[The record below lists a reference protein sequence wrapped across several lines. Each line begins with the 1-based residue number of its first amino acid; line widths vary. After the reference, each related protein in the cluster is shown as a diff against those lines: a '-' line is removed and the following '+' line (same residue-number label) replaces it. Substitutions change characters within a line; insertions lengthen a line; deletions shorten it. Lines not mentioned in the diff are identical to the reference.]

1 MAEYISP
8 LKDIVFKYIFGRKE
22 NSDCLLSFVNAVLS
36 DSEMNKI
43 TQIEIL
49 NPFNEKEFID
59 DKLSVLDIKAEDEEK
74 NIYNIEGKEEEKMK
88 GILDKNSDIQ
98 KAHKEYKKFT
108 NDTNMRDLYEARMKF
123 NRDQESLLRHAKM
136 DGVKEGKIEGEN
148 EKAIIIA
155 KNMLKDNEPL
165 EKIAKYTGLS
175 LEDINKL

>member
-1 MAEYISP
+1 
-8 LKDIVFKYIFGRKE
+8 
-22 NSDCLLSFVNAVLS
+22 
-36 DSEMNKI
+36 
-43 TQIEIL
+43 
-49 NPFNEKEFID
+49 
-59 DKLSVLDIKAEDEEK
+59 
-74 NIYNIEGKEEEKMK
+74 MK